1 LFSLCTLPA
10 APAVPTPA
18 KRAAARAQFER
29 AEKQRTALQGKP
41 KKARTLAEYT
51 RVVTS
56 FRRVYLISPHAPE
69 APAAMLA
76 AAELYHDMG
85 RNFDEKYYQSAIEA
99 YRSLLREY
107 PASRHREEA
116 LLTIAE
122 IQKDDIG
129 DLDKAAET
137 FREFLKLHPRSE
149 KAANAREALVEIAQ
163 AREKQDR
170 AATPEKLGEQEEK
183 ERKLPQVTRI
193 RTWNAVNYTRIVID
207 VEDEIKYQA
216 ARIFNPDRIYFD
228 LQKTKLSSTLA
239 GKSLDVPGGYLK
251 SIRVAQNQAG
261 VVRVVLDVDNVKDY
275 SVFLLL
281 NPYRLVI
288 DVYGPQATTA
298 KSPAPAEGEKAAAPA
313 TKPEKTEKSVEANTE
328 PAATQPSKAAPAP
341 TPLAAKSTRGRP
353 TQSTRQVEALTPPPV
368 PQPTHTGQHSLTRAL
383 GLKIGR
389 IVIDPGHGGYDT
401 GTIGPTGLME
411 K

>member
-1 LFSLCTLPA
+1 MEAACHPPRYGRTRPGDLYERMTHARRRSASQTGSVVHRGRSSALPLPVLLGLLFSVCTLPA
-10 APAVPTPA
+10 APAVPTAA

-56 FRRVYLISPHAPE
+56 FRRVYLITPHAPE
-69 APAAMLA
+69 APAATLA

-85 RNFDEKYYQSAIEA
+85 RNFDEKYYQAAIKA

-163 AREKQDR
+163 AREKQDK
-170 AATPEKLGEQEEK
+170 AAT
-183 ERKLPQVTRI
+183 R
-193 RTWNAVNYTRIVID
+193 
-207 VEDEIKYQA
+207 
-216 ARIFNPDRIYFD
+216 
-228 LQKTKLSSTLA
+228 
-239 GKSLDVPGGYLK
+239 
-251 SIRVAQNQAG
+251 
-261 VVRVVLDVDNVKDY
+261 
-275 SVFLLL
+275 
-281 NPYRLVI
+281 
-288 DVYGPQATTA
+288 
-298 KSPAPAEGEKAAAPA
+298 
-313 TKPEKTEKSVEANTE
+313 
-328 PAATQPSKAAPAP
+328 
-341 TPLAAKSTRGRP
+341 
-353 TQSTRQVEALTPPPV
+353 
-368 PQPTHTGQHSLTRAL
+368 
-383 GLKIGR
+383 
-389 IVIDPGHGGYDT
+389 
-401 GTIGPTGLME
+401 
-411 K
+411 